1 MESVLNG
8 ERMVRRE
15 IGILNLVNSP
25 NVVKFY
31 RACLTTHTYNLL
43 MEFCNGGDLG
53 AYIKS
58 RGGYLPE

>member
-1 MESVLNG
+1 M
-8 ERMVRRE
+8 RE

-31 RACLTTHTYNLL
+31 RACETTHSYNIL
-43 MEFCNGGDLG
+43 MEFCNGRDLG

-58 RGGYLPE
+58 RGGYLSE